1 MSERITVAE
10 YKMLVGRRTSPAARQ
25 NKFGARSITID
36 GHYFPSL
43 LEGRRYGQL
52 KMMQRT
58 GLIRELK
65 LQPRFDLSA
74 AGEKVA
80 EYRADFAYQE
90 RFKDGD
96 TFGWLAVVE
105 DAKGVETPL
114 YKLKRALFLR
124 LYPHFAFREIKR
136 HGRTN
141 PL

>member
-1 MSERITVAE
+1 MTERITVAE
-10 YKMLVGRRTSPAARQ
+10 YKAMVARRASPAARQ
-25 NKFGARSITID
+25 NKFGAKSITID

-80 EYRADFAYQE
+80 EYRADFAYE
-90 RFKDGD
+90 ELVAKPLSWRY
-96 TFGWLAVVE
+96 VVE
-105 DAKGVETPL
+105 DTKGMATPV

-124 LYPHFAFREIKR
+124 LYPNVIFREIKR
-136 HGRTN
+136 
-141 PL
+141 